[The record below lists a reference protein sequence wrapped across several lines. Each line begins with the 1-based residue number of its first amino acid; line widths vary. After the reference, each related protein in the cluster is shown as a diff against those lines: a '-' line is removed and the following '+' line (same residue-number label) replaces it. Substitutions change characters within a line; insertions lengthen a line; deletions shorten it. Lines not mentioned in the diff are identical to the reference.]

1 MREIKFRVWDNQN
14 NDWLIKQRIEDH
26 PVELLYSDHKFYISH
41 SLDNLD
47 DYTIQQYTG
56 LKDKNGNDI
65 YEGDI
70 VKFHEAKELAA
81 DYYLSSLYLFDF
93 HEGSFLNPQVY
104 DSLNGSKYVK
114 REPNASMRITGR
126 AQISGNS
133 FFDFKTAEIVGN
145 IFENRQLLN
154 E

>member
-1 MREIKFRVWDNQN
+1 MRELKFKAWDKLEKRMAFPDKGYQGHYV
-14 NDWLIKQRIEDH
+14 L
-26 PVELLYSDHKFYISH
+26 
-41 SLDNLD
+41 SLDGRFYNLQNGSGGD
-47 DYTIQQYTG
+47 DYIVLQYTS
-56 LKDKNGNDI
+56 LQDKNGNDI

-93 HEGSFLNPQVY
+93 YQGSFLNPQVY

-114 REPNASMRITGR
+114 REPDALMKITGR
-126 AQISGNS
+126 AQISGNI

-145 IFENRQLLN
+145 IFENSQLIN
-154 E
+154 A

>member
-1 MREIKFRVWDNQN
+1 MNIELKFRVWDNQN
-14 NDWLIKQRIEDH
+14 DLYWGNGEGMDFKKIAFNFYD
-26 PVELLYSDHKFYISH
+26 LLFEESRLLF
-41 SLDNLD
+41 
-47 DYTIQQYTG
+47 QQYTG
-56 LKDKNGNDI
+56 LKDKNGVEI

-70 VKFHEAKELAA
+70 VRFHQAQELAE
-81 DYYLSSLYLFDF
+81 DYYLSSLYLFNF

-104 DSLNGSKYVK
+104 DSLNGSKYVQ
-114 REPNASMRITGR
+114 RRPEASMRITGR

>member
-1 MREIKFRVWDNQN
+1 VWDTVLESYDSIANQHIN
-14 NDWLIKQRIEDH
+14 QQDGIRSIVTTSDLLKIDGFDRI
-26 PVELLYSDHKFYISH
+26 I
-41 SLDNLD
+41 
-47 DYTIQQYTG
+47 IQQYTG

-70 VKFHEAKELAA
+70 VKFHEAKELAE

-104 DSLNGSKYVK
+104 YSLNGSKYVK
-114 REPNASMRITGR
+114 REPDSSMRITGR

-145 IFENRQLLN
+145 IFENPQFLN

>member
-1 MREIKFRVWDNQN
+1 MILPDKGYQGHYV
-14 NDWLIKQRIEDH
+14 L
-26 PVELLYSDHKFYISH
+26 
-41 SLDNLD
+41 SLDGRFYNLQNGSGGD
-47 DYTIQQYTG
+47 DYIVLQYTS
-56 LKDKNGNDI
+56 LQDKNGKDI

-70 VKFHEAKELAA
+70 VKFHEAKELAE

-114 REPNASMRITGR
+114 REPNFQIIQSRFLMRMTGR

>member
-1 MREIKFRVWDNQN
+1 MRKIKFKAWDKLEKRMILPEQAYQGHYV
-14 NDWLIKQRIEDH
+14 L
-26 PVELLYSDHKFYISH
+26 
-41 SLDNLD
+41 SLDGRFYNLQNGSGGD
-47 DYTIQQYTG
+47 DYIVLQCTSLQ
-56 LKDKNGNDI
+56 DKNGNDI

-70 VKFHEAKELAA
+70 VKFHEAKELSA